1 MVTSSGSLGSWEWT
15 RIVRTMFPLLAVL
28 SVIVLWAGITLE
40 SAQSLLEE
48 FGILAIMV
56 PTMVG
61 TGGNLGATLSSRLST
76 RFHLGT
82 TSLDPRDE
90 LLWANILAILAL
102 AASIFTALAVG
113 AFLLGVA
120 IGSTIPFPTLLFIS
134 LVSGMSVAVV
144 AIVFSFVATYL
155 SYRFGI
161 DPDDTT
167 IPIVTNVV
175 DVFGM
180 LIFIGVSTFVLT

>member
-1 MVTSSGSLGSWEWT
+1 MSARGDSLGSWRWT
-15 RIVRTMFPLLAVL
+15 RIVRTMFPLLVVL
-28 SVIVLWAGITLE
+28 SVIVLWAGLTLE
-40 SAQSLLEE
+40 GARSLLEE

-82 TSLDPRDE
+82 TTLDPRDRV
-90 LLWANILAILAL
+90 LWANVLAILAL
-102 AASIFTALAVG
+102 AASIFAALAVG
-113 AFLLGVA
+113 AYLLGLVV
-120 IGSTIPFPTLLFIS
+120 GSTLSFPTLFLIS
-134 LVSGMSVAVV
+134 MVSGMSVAVV
-144 AIVFSFVATYL
+144 AIVFSFAATYL
-155 SYRFGI
+155 SYRAGI

-180 LIFIGVSTFVLT
+180 LIFIGVSTLVLT